1 MERGYPES
9 LLAVNTGLD
18 ALCCS
23 ECVVHTGHD
32 SVIPTRGECESSV
45 HGGGVGC
52 HYRGSSV

>member
-18 ALCCS
+18 PLWCS
-23 ECVVHTGHD
+23 DCVVHTGQD
-32 SVIPTRGECESSV
+32 SVIPTGGECESSV

-52 HYRGSSV
+52 HYRGPSV